1 MFDER
6 TSRPWLDH
14 QGRKSYHYSMKTT
27 VVVSEKGQ
35 VTIPKALRGALGITS
50 GTRLEFREHE
60 GRLLARRVVTRDP
73 FEAMVGLGRG
83 RDTDSVL
90 SALRGPR
97 RNRKT
102 DGR

>member
-1 MFDER
+1 
-6 TSRPWLDH
+6 
-14 QGRKSYHYSMKTT
+14 MKTIA
-27 VVVSEKGQ
+27 VVSEKGQ
-35 VTIPKALRGALGITS
+35 VTIPKTLRVALGITS
-50 GTRLEFREHE
+50 GSRLEFREHE
-60 GRLLARRVVTRDP
+60 GGLLASRLVTRDP

>member
-1 MFDER
+1 M
-6 TSRPWLDH
+6 
-14 QGRKSYHYSMKTT
+14 KST

-35 VTIPKALRGALGITS
+35 VTIPKALRRALGITS
-50 GTRLEFREHE
+50 GTRLRFEEQG
-60 GRLLARRVVTRDP
+60 GRLLATRVVTRDP

-90 SALRGPR
+90 AALRGPGR
-97 RNRKT
+97 SRKT

>member
-1 MFDER
+1 
-6 TSRPWLDH
+6 
-14 QGRKSYHYSMKTT
+14 MKTI

-90 SALRGPR
+90 SALRGPG